1 MRQGKKYGRD
11 LEALVVI
18 QMRADCD
25 LDNDGAAERWM
36 GSRYILQL
44 DPI

>member
-1 MRQGKKYGRD
+1 
-11 LEALVVI
+11 
-18 QMRADCD
+18 MRADCD

-44 DPI
+44 DPIWFAMDL